1 MMPTNV
7 IYNSAQDL
15 PTTLPIFPLS
25 GAILFPRAQ
34 LPLNIFEPRYLNMIE
49 DALKTNRLIG
59 MIQPSRHA
67 GDSLAPQH
75 PSLAR
80 VGTVGR
86 ITEFAETGDGR
97 LLITLTGIIRFS
109 LEEELSVITPYRQAR
124 VTYEDYSA
132 DLLARA
138 GEETANREAFLQ
150 NFRELA
156 QARQLQVDWS
166 GIEMAP
172 TEAVINAI
180 SMMAPLD
187 PDDKQALLEASDLAT
202 RADVFMALATMAVM
216 ATSSEKRTLQ

>member
-1 MMPTNV
+1 MPTNV
-7 IYNSAQDL
+7 IYNSAQDI

-59 MIQPSRHA
+59 MIQPSRHT
-67 GDSLAPQH
+67 GDSLTPQH